1 MMPEQMRDYRTVTV
15 AATLKRVNR
24 ILAKDEEQLR
34 KNRGGPY
41 SETLPEWICVDL
53 NRNTINGGTGDL
65 EAFAREVGALKV
77 WERMAEEH

>member
-1 MMPEQMRDYRTVTV
+1 MMLDKGKNQSTVTV

-53 NRNTINGGTGDL
+53 NRNTINGGTDDL
-65 EAFAREVGALKV
+65 ESFARELGALKA
-77 WERMAEEH
+77 WERITEE